1 MIVFLN
7 GQFVPEA
14 DAVVSIFDRG
24 FLYGDGLFET
34 TRVCDGRPFLW
45 GRHLAR
51 LRHGAELLQLNMPLS
66 DAALTDFA
74 AQLIERNQMPDSVL
88 RLNLSRGTGPRG
100 YSTKGCEKPT
110 IAMSLHPAPELENA
124 KSIRLITAN
133 QPLASDDSLTQAKT
147 SNKLT
152 NVLARSK
159 ADAHGADDALL
170 INTHGDVA
178 EATASNLFWISGNT
192 VSTPPITSGAVAGI
206 TRGFVIEL
214 CQRLGLTARE
224 TAITRAQLTSTEG
237 IFLTNSVQG
246 ITEASTL
253 DGAPIPQSPLTA
265 RLRGAYT
272 EALRAG
278 H

>member
-51 LRHGAELLQLNMPLS
+51 LRHGAELLQLNIPLS

-133 QPLASDDSLTQAKT
+133 QPLASDDSLNQAKT

-152 NVLARSK
+152 NVLARSE

-224 TAITRAQLTSTEG
+224 TAITPAQLTSTEG

-246 ITEASTL
+246 ITEVSTL

-265 RLRGAYT
+265 RLRGGYT